1 MKVAKFGGSSLSS
14 SIQMKKVAKIVQND
28 PDIGA
33 VVVSA
38 PGRRFD
44 DDIKVTDLLIA
55 LHANKITGLPYNE
68 ALDAILSR
76 YEEIITGLGIDFNML
91 NTFRE
96 TILSYLQNVTDNDRL
111 LDALKSCGEDFNA
124 QMLAEYLSS
133 VGTPAKYYSPREAGI
148 YVTDEASNA
157 QLLNESYDNIARLKG
172 SEEVIVI
179 PGFFG
184 MSKNG
189 NIVTFPRGGSDI
201 SGAIVARGLDAEIYE
216 NYTDQSHIYSAHPG
230 FIENPH
236 AIEELTYREMRE
248 LSYSGFGIFHDE
260 ALEPLYQVEIPVM
273 IKNTNA
279 PHIEGTKIV
288 SKRELLKD
296 IPVIGI
302 SCDVGFTA
310 ISVKDYLMN
319 RQVGYIRKLL
329 QIFENHRVSV
339 EHMPSGIDNIS
350 IIVRS
355 KNLDGSNKI
364 DQITEDINDQ
374 LEPEKVE
381 TEENLALLVI
391 VGEGMEYTVGLA
403 NKATKALTESGINIR
418 MMNQG
423 ASESSMVFAVKM
435 SEYQKAL
442 QAVYNEYFRN
452 VN

>member
-14 SIQMKKVAKIVQND
+14 SKQLKKVSNIIQND
-28 PDIGA
+28 SDIGA

-38 PGRRFD
+38 PGKRFEE
-44 DDIKVTDLLIA
+44 DIKVTDLLIA

-76 YEEIITGLGIDFNML
+76 YEEIITGLEIDFDL
-91 NTFRE
+91 LDKFRK
-96 TILSYLQNVTDNDRL
+96 TILSYLENITDNDRL

-124 QMLAEYLSS
+124 QMLAKYLSQE
-133 VGTPAKYYSPREAGI
+133 GTPAKYYSPEEAGI

-157 QLLNESYDNIARLKG
+157 QLLDESYDNIAKLK
-172 SEEVIVI
+172 STEEVIVI

-230 FIENPH
+230 FIDNPH

-260 ALEPLYQVEIPVM
+260 ALEPLYQVKIPVM

-279 PHIEGTKIV
+279 PKIEGTKIV
-288 SKRELLKD
+288 SKRELIKD

-319 RQVGYIRKLL
+319 RQVGYMRKLL

-350 IIVRS
+350 IIVRN
-355 KNLDGSNKI
+355 KNLEDKAEL
-364 DQITEDINDQ
+364 ITEDINDQ

-381 TEENLALLVI
+381 TEGDLALLVI

-403 NKATKALTESGINIR
+403 NKATKALTENDVNIR

-435 SEYQKAL
+435 SEYDKAL
-442 QAVYNEYFRN
+442 NAVYKEYFRN
-452 VN
+452 ID

>member
-14 SIQMKKVAKIVQND
+14 STQLKKVSNIIQND
-28 PDIGA
+28 SDIGA

-38 PGRRFD
+38 PGKRFEE
-44 DDIKVTDLLIA
+44 DIKVTDLLIA

-76 YEEIITGLGIDFNML
+76 YEEIITGLEIDFDL
-91 NTFRE
+91 LDKFRK
-96 TILSYLQNVTDNDRL
+96 TILSYLENITDNDRL

-124 QMLAEYLSS
+124 QMLAKYLSQE
-133 VGTPAKYYSPREAGI
+133 GTPAKYYSPEDAGI

-157 QLLNESYDNIARLKG
+157 KLLDESYDNIAKLK
-172 SEEVIVI
+172 STEEVIVI

-230 FIENPH
+230 FIDNPH

-260 ALEPLYQVEIPVM
+260 ALEPLYQVKIPVM

-279 PHIEGTKIV
+279 PEIEGTKIV
-288 SKRELLKD
+288 SKRELIKD

-319 RQVGYIRKLL
+319 RQVGYMRKLL

-350 IIVRS
+350 IIVRN
-355 KNLDGSNKI
+355 KNLEDKAEL
-364 DQITEDINDQ
+364 ITEDINDQ

-381 TEENLALLVI
+381 TEGDLALLVI
-391 VGEGMEYTVGLA
+391 VGEGMEYTVGLS
-403 NKATKALTESGINIR
+403 NKATKALTENDVNIR

-435 SEYQKAL
+435 SEYDKAL
-442 QAVYNEYFRN
+442 NAVYKEYFRN
-452 VN
+452 ID

>member
-1 MKVAKFGGSSLSS
+1 VKVAKFGGSSLSS
-14 SIQMKKVAKIVQND
+14 STQLKKVSKIIQND
-28 PDIGA
+28 SDIGA

-38 PGRRFD
+38 PGKRFE

-76 YEEIITGLGIDFNML
+76 YEEIITGLEIDFNL
-91 NTFRE
+91 LDKFRK
-96 TILSYLQNVTDNDRL
+96 TILSYLENISDNDRL

-124 QMLAEYLSS
+124 QMLAEYLSQE
-133 VGTPAKYYSPREAGI
+133 GTSAKYYSPEEAGI
-148 YVTDEASNA
+148 YVSDESSNA
-157 QLLNESYDNIARLKG
+157 QLLDESYDKIAELKNR
-172 SEEVIVI
+172 EEVIVI

-184 MSKNG
+184 ISKNG

-201 SGAIVARGLDAEIYE
+201 SGAIVARGLNAEMYE

-230 FIENPH
+230 FIDNPH

-260 ALEPLYQVEIPVM
+260 ALEPLYQVKIPVM

-279 PHIEGTKIV
+279 PEIEGTKIV
-288 SKRELLKD
+288 SKRELIKD

-319 RQVGYIRKLL
+319 RQVGYMRKLL
-329 QIFENHRVSV
+329 QIFENHQVSV

-350 IIVRS
+350 IIVRN
-355 KNLDGSNKI
+355 KNLEGKAES
-364 DQITEDINDQ
+364 ITEDINDQ

-381 TEENLALLVI
+381 TEGNLALLVI

-403 NKATKALTESGINIR
+403 NKATKALTENDVNIR

-435 SEYQKAL
+435 DEYDKAL
-442 QAVYNEYFRN
+442 NAVYNEYFRN
-452 VN
+452 ID

>member
-1 MKVAKFGGSSLSS
+1 VKVAKFGGSSLSS
-14 SIQMKKVAKIVQND
+14 SNQLKKVSKIIKND

-38 PGRRFD
+38 PGRRFE

-76 YEEIITGLGIDFNML
+76 YEEIITGLGIGLEML
-91 NTFRE
+91 ENFRD
-96 TILSYLQNVTDNDRL
+96 TILSYLQNITDNDRL

-124 QMLAEYLSS
+124 QMLAEYLTLE
-133 VGTPAKYYSPREAGI
+133 GTPAKYYSPEEAGI
-148 YVTDEASNA
+148 FVTDEASNA
-157 QLLNESYDNIARLKG
+157 QLLNESYDNIARLKDSG
-172 SEEVIVI
+172 EVIVI

-184 MSKNG
+184 LSKNG

-273 IKNTNA
+273 IKNTNE

-288 SKRELLKD
+288 SKRALLKD

-319 RQVGYIRKLL
+319 RQVGYMRKLL

-350 IIVRS
+350 IIARS
-355 KNLDGSNKI
+355 KNLDGSKTE
-364 DQITEDINDQ
+364 QITEDINDQ

-403 NKATKALTESGINIR
+403 NKATKALTENGINIR

-435 SEYQKAL
+435 SDYKKAL
-442 QAVYNEYFRN
+442 SAVYNEYFRN
-452 VN
+452 ID

>member
-1 MKVAKFGGSSLSS
+1 MKVCKFGGTSVASAQQ
-14 SIQMKKVAKIVQND
+14 IQKVTAIIQSD
-28 PDIGA
+28 PSRRI

-38 PGRRFD
+38 PGKRFD
-44 DDIKVTDLLIA
+44 GDIKVTDLLIA

-76 YEEIITGLGIDFNML
+76 YEEIITGLGIGLEML
-91 NTFRE
+91 EKFRE
-96 TILSYLQNVTDNDRL
+96 TILSYLQNITDNDRL

-124 QMLAEYLSS
+124 QMLAEYLTLE
-133 VGTPAKYYSPREAGI
+133 GTPAKYYSPEEAGI
-148 YVTDEASNA
+148 FVTDEASNA
-157 QLLNESYDNIARLKG
+157 QLLNESYDNIARLKD

-184 MSKNG
+184 LSKNG

-273 IKNTNA
+273 IKNTNE

-288 SKRELLKD
+288 SRRALLKD

-319 RQVGYIRKLL
+319 RQVGYMRKLL

-350 IIVRS
+350 IIARS
-355 KNLDGSNKI
+355 KNLDGNKTE
-364 DQITEDINDQ
+364 QITEDINDQ

-403 NKATKALTESGINIR
+403 NKATKALTENGINIR

-435 SEYQKAL
+435 SDYKKAL
-442 QAVYNEYFRN
+442 SAVYNEYFRN
-452 VN
+452 ID

>member
-14 SIQMKKVAKIVQND
+14 SNQLKKVSKIIKND

-38 PGRRFD
+38 PGRRFE

-76 YEEIITGLGIDFNML
+76 YEEIITGLGIGLEML
-91 NTFRE
+91 EKFRE
-96 TILSYLQNVTDNDRL
+96 TILSYLQNITDNDRL

-124 QMLAEYLSS
+124 QMLAEYLTLE
-133 VGTPAKYYSPREAGI
+133 GTPAKYYSPEEAGI
-148 YVTDEASNA
+148 FVTDEASNA
-157 QLLNESYDNIARLKG
+157 QLLNESYDNIARLKD

-184 MSKNG
+184 LSKNG

-273 IKNTNA
+273 IKNTNE

-288 SKRELLKD
+288 SRRALLKD

-319 RQVGYIRKLL
+319 RQVGYMRKLL

-350 IIVRS
+350 IIARS
-355 KNLDGSNKI
+355 KNLDGNKTE
-364 DQITEDINDQ
+364 QITEDINDQ

-403 NKATKALTESGINIR
+403 NKATKALTENGINIR

-435 SEYQKAL
+435 SDYKKAL
-442 QAVYNEYFRN
+442 SAVYNEYFRN
-452 VN
+452 ID

>member
-1 MKVAKFGGSSLSS
+1 VKVAKFGGSSLSS
-14 SIQMKKVAKIVQND
+14 STQLKKVSKIIKND
-28 PDIGA
+28 SDIGA

-38 PGRRFD
+38 PGKRFEE
-44 DDIKVTDLLIA
+44 DIKVTDLLIA

-76 YEEIITGLGIDFNML
+76 YEEIITGLEIDFDL
-91 NTFRE
+91 LDKFRK
-96 TILSYLQNVTDNDRL
+96 TILSYLENITDNDRL

-124 QMLAEYLSS
+124 QMLAQYLSS
-133 VGTPAKYYSPREAGI
+133 VGTPAEYYSPKDAGI
-148 YVTDEASNA
+148 FVTDESSNA
-157 QLLNESYDNIARLKG
+157 QLLYESYDNIAKLRGK
-172 SEEVIVI
+172 EEVVVI

-184 MSKNG
+184 LSKND

-201 SGAIVARGLDAEIYE
+201 SGAIIARGMQATIYE
-216 NYTDQSHIYSAHPG
+216 NYTDQSHIFSAHPG

-260 ALEPLYQVEIPVM
+260 ALAPLYEVKIPVM

-288 SKRELLKD
+288 PERELLKD

-329 QIFENHRVSV
+329 QIFENHQVSV

-355 KNLDGSNKI
+355 KNLEGNNKI
-364 DQITEDINDQ
+364 NQLMEDIKDQ
-374 LEPEKVE
+374 LEPEWVE
-381 TEENLALLVI
+381 IEENLALLVI

-403 NKATKALTESGINIR
+403 NKATKALTENDVNIR

-423 ASESSMVFAVKM
+423 SSESSMVFAVKM
-435 SEYQKAL
+435 SDHEVAL
-442 QAVYNEYFRN
+442 NSVYKEYFRN
-452 VN
+452 ID

>member
-14 SIQMKKVAKIVQND
+14 SNQLKKVSKIIKND

-38 PGRRFD
+38 PGRRFE

-76 YEEIITGLGIDFNML
+76 YEEIITGLGIGLEML
-91 NTFRE
+91 EKFRE
-96 TILSYLQNVTDNDRL
+96 TILSYLQNITDNDRL

-124 QMLAEYLSS
+124 QMLAEYLTLE
-133 VGTPAKYYSPREAGI
+133 GTPAKYYSPEEAGI
-148 YVTDEASNA
+148 FVTDEASNA
-157 QLLNESYDNIARLKG
+157 QLLNESYDNIARLKD

-184 MSKNG
+184 LSKNG

-273 IKNTNA
+273 IKNTNE

-288 SKRELLKD
+288 SRRALLKD

-319 RQVGYIRKLL
+319 RQVGYMRKLL
-329 QIFENHRVSV
+329 QIFENHQVSV

-350 IIVRS
+350 IIARS
-355 KNLDGSNKI
+355 KNLDGNKTE
-364 DQITEDINDQ
+364 QITEDINDQ

-403 NKATKALTESGINIR
+403 NKATKALTENGINIR

-435 SEYQKAL
+435 SDYKKAL
-442 QAVYNEYFRN
+442 SAVYKEYFRN
-452 VN
+452 ID

>member
-14 SIQMKKVAKIVQND
+14 SNQLKKVSKIIKND

-38 PGRRFD
+38 PGRRFE

-76 YEEIITGLGIDFNML
+76 YEEIITGLGIGLEML
-91 NTFRE
+91 EKFRE
-96 TILSYLQNVTDNDRL
+96 TILSYLQNITDNDRL

-124 QMLAEYLSS
+124 QMLAEYLTLE
-133 VGTPAKYYSPREAGI
+133 GTAAKYYSPEDAGI

-157 QLLNESYDNIARLKG
+157 QLLDESYDNIARLKD

-184 MSKNG
+184 LSKNG

-273 IKNTNA
+273 IKNTNE

-288 SKRELLKD
+288 SKRALLKD

-319 RQVGYIRKLL
+319 RQVGYMRKLL

-350 IIVRS
+350 IIARS
-355 KNLDGSNKI
+355 KNLDGSKTE
-364 DQITEDINDQ
+364 QVTEDINDQ

-403 NKATKALTESGINIR
+403 NKATKALTENGINIR

-435 SEYQKAL
+435 SDYKKAL
-442 QAVYNEYFRN
+442 SAVYNEYFRN
-452 VN
+452 ID

>member
-14 SIQMKKVAKIVQND
+14 STQLKKVSKIIQND
-28 PDIGA
+28 SDIGA

-38 PGRRFD
+38 PGKRFE

-76 YEEIITGLGIDFNML
+76 YEEIITGLEIDFDL
-91 NTFRE
+91 LDKFRK
-96 TILSYLQNVTDNDRL
+96 TILSYLENIPDNDRL

-124 QMLAEYLSS
+124 QMLAQYLTLQ
-133 VGTPAKYYSPREAGI
+133 GTPAKYYSPKDAGI
-148 YVTDEASNA
+148 LVTDEPSNA
-157 QLLNESYDNIARLKG
+157 HLINESYDNIGKLKN
-172 SEEVIVI
+172 SEEVVVI

-184 MSKNG
+184 ISRYD

-201 SGAIVARGLDAEIYE
+201 SGAIVARGLGADIYE

-230 FIENPH
+230 FIDNPH

-260 ALEPLYQVEIPVM
+260 ALEPLYQVQIPVM

-279 PHIEGTKIV
+279 PEIEGTKIV
-288 SKRELLKD
+288 AKRELLKD

-302 SCDVGFTA
+302 SCDVDFTA

-329 QIFENHRVSV
+329 QIFENHQVSV

-350 IIVRS
+350 IIVRG
-355 KNLDGSNKI
+355 KNLGGKTKTE
-364 DQITEDINDQ
+364 QLLEDINDQ
-374 LEPEKVE
+374 LEPEWVE
-381 TEENLALLVI
+381 IEENLALLVI

-403 NKATKALTESGINIR
+403 NKATKALTENGINIR

-423 ASESSMVFAVKM
+423 SSESSMVFAVKM

-442 QAVYNEYFRN
+442 NAVYNEYFTDID
-452 VN
+452 